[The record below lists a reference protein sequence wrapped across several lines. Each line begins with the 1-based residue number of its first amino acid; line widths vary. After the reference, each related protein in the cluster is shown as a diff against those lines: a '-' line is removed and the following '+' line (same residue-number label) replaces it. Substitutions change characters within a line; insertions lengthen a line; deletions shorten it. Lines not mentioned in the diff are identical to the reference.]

1 MKKLGRL
8 LALVLAAIT
17 VFSLSACK
25 SLTGGTTTAVVT
37 TALAGTVPISKD
49 TIKVGVLHIGSITDT
64 SGYTFA
70 HHSGIME
77 MKQALGL
84 SDAQVI
90 EKDNVSD
97 TDVPGTKTAIQALI
111 DAGCNIIFATSFNY
125 MNTMKEFADN
135 PKYQDIVFSHCSGYL
150 SNAVNFNNYFGRIY
164 EARYLSGIAAGM
176 KAKQLKNPNIGF
188 VAAQDVTNS
197 EVTGGIN
204 AFALGIQSVYPEAKV
219 KVKVTGSWYDPKAE
233 GAAAQA
239 LIDAGCCVIGQHC
252 DSDAPQTT
260 AQKDGVFGCGY
271 NSDMTPFAPK
281 AHLCAPIWNWG
292 VYYTQAVQQ
301 VINGTWK
308 PVNYYEGMN
317 VGLVGISP
325 LNTTA
330 GVVAPGTAEKIAA
343 ASALIESG
351 KLFVFKGP
359 IVDNKGNVIIGA
371 GKQLTDVQ
379 ITGGINYYIK
389 GVDLL

>member
-37 TALAGTVPISKD
+37 TALAGTTPIAKE
-49 TIKVGVLHIGSITDT
+49 TIKVGVLHITSIKDT

-77 MKQALGL
+77 MKASLGL

-97 TDVPGTKTAIQALI
+97 TDTAATKAAIQSLI
-111 DAGCNIIFATSFNY
+111 DSGCNVIFATSFNY
-125 MNTMKEFADN
+125 MNAMKEFADN

-164 EARYLSGIAAGM
+164 EARYLAGIAAGM
-176 KAKQLKNPNIGF
+176 KAKQLNNPLLGF
-188 VAAQDVTNS
+188 VAAMDSTNS

-204 AFALGIQSVYPEAKV
+204 AWALGIQSVYPEAKV
-219 KVKVTGSWYDPKAE
+219 KVVVTGEWYNPTKE
-233 GAAAQA
+233 KAAAQA
-239 LIDAGCCVIGQHC
+239 LIDAGCCVLGQHC
-252 DSDAPQTT
+252 DSDVTQTT
-260 AQKDGVFGCGY
+260 AQAAGIFGCGY

-317 VGLVGISP
+317 VGLVDVSP
-325 LNTTA
+325 INEA
-330 GVVAPGTAEKIAA
+330 VAAPGTKDAIAA
-343 ASALIESG
+343 AKAKIASG
-351 KLFVFKGP
+351 SLFVFTGP
-359 IVDNKGNVIIGA
+359 ILDNKGKQIIGA
-371 GKQLTDVQ
+371 GEKLSDAQ